1 MGWTTRWNAFYDD
14 SNRPSGWKKFDSDGE
29 GLLIEKGKEA
39 QKWVLDQQGA
49 SENILN
55 ALEQAVQL

>member
-1 MGWTTRWNAFYDD
+1 LEEA
-14 SNRPSGWKKFDSDGE
+14 GE

-39 QKWVLDQQGA
+39 QKWVLEQQGA